1 MEEVNY
7 EHQEIEAGRV
17 KVKDT
22 TKEDLCAAAC
32 SLVKPKSC
40 TVHLRYKTVFQL
52 VLECRL

>member
-1 MEEVNY
+1 
-7 EHQEIEAGRV
+7 
-17 KVKDT
+17 VKDT